1 MQILYKRIIQIDQ
14 NNKFQIKELVGDV
27 DENIRELLEH
37 TVSKS
42 EKREY
47 EIIEGNGINRQVITF
62 ARAWTD
68 SVEMEQI
75 PDLDKLAGEMA
86 DKYLE
91 AAKKSNETIE
101 RMGNKVRT
109 GNLLFALVRDD
120 SRMLQFIAAQIDNEG
135 FFESETLEKL
145 TGFPDDNKK
154 IWKTAVFRI
163 VVSPEIYIDRVFV
176 DMKGWT

>member
-14 NNKFQIKELVGDV
+14 NNQFQIKELVGDV

-37 TVSKS
+37 TVQKS

-75 PDLDKLAGEMA
+75 PDLDKLAGEMV

-91 AAKKSNETIE
+91 K
-101 RMGNKVRT
+101 
-109 GNLLFALVRDD
+109 
-120 SRMLQFIAAQIDNEG
+120 
-135 FFESETLEKL
+135 
-145 TGFPDDNKK
+145 
-154 IWKTAVFRI
+154 
-163 VVSPEIYIDRVFV
+163 
-176 DMKGWT
+176 